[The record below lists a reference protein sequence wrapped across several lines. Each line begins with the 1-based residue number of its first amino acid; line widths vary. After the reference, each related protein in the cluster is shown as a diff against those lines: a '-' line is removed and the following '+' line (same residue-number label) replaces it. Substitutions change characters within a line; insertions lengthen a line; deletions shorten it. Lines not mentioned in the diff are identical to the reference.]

1 MMRYIK
7 DVLTLGEVVFIQF
20 AVALQET
27 KPGTAYTDLTLLT
40 GDILLAN

>member
-7 DVLTLGEVVFIQF
+7 DVLTLGDVVFIQL

-27 KPGTAYTDLTLLT
+27 KQGTAYTGLTLLT
-40 GDILLAN
+40 GDILVAN